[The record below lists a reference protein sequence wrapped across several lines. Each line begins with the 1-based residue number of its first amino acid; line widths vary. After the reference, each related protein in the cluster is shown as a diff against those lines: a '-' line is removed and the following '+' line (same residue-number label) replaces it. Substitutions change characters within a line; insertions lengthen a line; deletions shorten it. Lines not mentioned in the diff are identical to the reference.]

1 MLICNRT
8 ERRVLLGFQTSCGLR
23 IQDLQEAKD
32 LLLVETADMLQLPL
46 FTAEALLRNYGT
58 SDFFFFSS
66 CCRVKSRFQNGP
78 KNLSFNRGLMILFVV
93 VKSPV

>member
-1 MLICNRT
+1 MNTDLRFSK
-8 ERRVLLGFQTSCGLR
+8 VSCGLR

-58 SDFFFFSS
+58 TV
-66 CCRVKSRFQNGP
+66 CRVRRS
-78 KNLSFNRGLMILFVV
+78 VV
-93 VKSPV
+93 